1 MLWRTIYM
9 RITSAAKAPNAIPG
23 VDSDHLPAPACIFSN
38 GLPLPLAGGGS
49 VSSDPDADDVC
60 VKEAPG
66 VGTGA
71 EGWAEGLG
79 DEMVDTGAL
88 PATVDVTMLPVL
100 ICVGPMTM
108 GTIICSVLPSPSVE
122 VFVMVVLIALVKS
135 APASSCS
142 SVWVVVVGGLG
153 AAGAGLVVGAAC
165 VGFGGSAAAVLD
177 TAA

>member
-79 DEMVDTGAL
+79 DEIVDTGVP
-88 PATVDVTMLPVL
+88 PATVDVMMLPVL
-100 ICVGPMTM
+100 ICVGPMTI

-165 VGFGGSAAAVLD
+165 VGFGGSAVLA

>member
-1 MLWRTIYM
+1 M
-9 RITSAAKAPNAIPG
+9 
-23 VDSDHLPAPACIFSN
+23 FSN
-38 GLPLPLAGGGS
+38 GLPLPLAGGGGAS

-79 DEMVDTGAL
+79 DEIVDTGVP
-88 PATVDVTMLPVL
+88 PATVDVMMLPVL
-100 ICVGPMTM
+100 ICVGPMTI
-108 GTIICSVLPSPSVE
+108 GTIICSVLPSPSVD
-122 VFVMVVLIALVKS
+122 VFVIVVLIALVRS
-135 APASSCS
+135 APASSWS
-142 SVWVVVVGGLG
+142 LVWVVVVGLG